1 MAILLADS
9 GATKCEWCLAETKK
23 RTKTVF
29 TQGISPYF
37 LDTTQIESILRTEL
51 LPGFKKAPVI
61 DAVHYYGTGCSNPEN
76 IKIVKKAIAKIFPG
90 SDIEVTDDVTGAARA
105 LCKDEEGMA

>member
-9 GATKCEWCLAETKK
+9 GATKCEWCLVESKE

-37 LDTTQIESILRTEL
+37 FNEEILMKEY
-51 LPGFKKAPVI
+51 
-61 DAVHYYGTGCSNPEN
+61 D
-76 IKIVKKAIAKIFPG
+76 
-90 SDIEVTDDVTGAARA
+90 
-105 LCKDEEGMA
+105 